1 VPLDDFTPT
10 SEAHPAGNEVLPPA
24 RRPRKEKAHGE
35 MKPCMLLASSAPA
48 ARLPKL
54 VTSLVHANKK
64 FLRQANLHAQQ
75 K

>member
-1 VPLDDFTPT
+1 V
-10 SEAHPAGNEVLPPA
+10 
-24 RRPRKEKAHGE
+24 HGE

>member
-1 VPLDDFTPT
+1 MPLDDFTPT
-10 SEAHPAGNEVLPPA
+10 SEANPAGNEALSPPS
-24 RRPRKEKAHGE
+24 EK
-35 MKPCMLLASSAPA
+35 KSAWGNEAMHA

-64 FLRQANLHAQQ
+64 FMRQANLHAQQ